1 MNTHERIEMLQS
13 VPIFGGLNHSALS
26 YMLESSNLIL
36 CQTGEYFFHEGDQAS
51 SMFVLETGQA
61 HVLKQYKNKTL
72 CLHELN
78 KNDCFGEMALMD
90 MTPRSASVIAFTTA
104 HAIELTCTMI
114 YGLYRRDPEQF
125 TMLQMNMGREVS
137 RRLRKAD
144 QALFE
149 SAQQSDKTGLSFK
162 D

>member
-1 MNTHERIEMLQS
+1 MLQS
-13 VPIFGGLNHSALS
+13 VPVFGGLSYSVLS
-26 YMLESSNLIL
+26 YMLDGSKLFH
-36 CQTGEYFFHEGDQAS
+36 CQPGDYFFYEGDQAN
-51 SMFVLETGQA
+51 SMFVLEKGQA
-61 HVLKQYKNKTL
+61 QVLKQYNNENL

-90 MTPRSASVIAFTTA
+90 MTPRSASVIAITTA
-104 HAIELTCTMI
+104 HAIELSCAMI
-114 YGLYRRDPEQF
+114 LELYHRDHEQF

-149 SAQQSDKTGLSFK
+149 SAQLLKKTSLSFK